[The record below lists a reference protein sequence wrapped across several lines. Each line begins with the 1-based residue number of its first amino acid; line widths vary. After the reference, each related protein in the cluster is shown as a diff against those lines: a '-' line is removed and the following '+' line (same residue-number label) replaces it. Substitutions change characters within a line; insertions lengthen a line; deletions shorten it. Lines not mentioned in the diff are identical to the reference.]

1 MNMQVSFW
9 QKHFNGK
16 TKILEDEHLR
26 SKKIA
31 QVPILFIFVLLPK
44 RLFRQN
50 ESCKTILA
58 DCLSIFLIQQDLLD
72 QKISTNFLSFIKHNP
87 YLLFDRQN
95 WVSL

>member
-1 MNMQVSFW
+1 M
-9 QKHFNGK
+9 
-16 TKILEDEHLR
+16 R

-50 ESCKTILA
+50 ECCMTILA
-58 DCLSIFLIQQDLLD
+58 DCLRIFLIQQDLLD
-72 QKISTNFLSFIKHNP
+72 QKISSYLLSLIKHNS
-87 YLLFDRQN
+87 YLIFNRQN